1 MCFCFHKIGS
11 EGATAL
17 VTRLSGRL
25 RSSRIVANGVQVS
38 AKRRYLMKGLLL
50 FLLINPTQGFASD
63 SKILIENRFV
73 FSSHIRNFALSLRL
87 RLEGTFVRENSKKF
101 WFSTHLFVPLTTLK
115 IGCTSEKSINIW
127 FFIRF
132 ALSLQQK

>member
-1 MCFCFHKIGS
+1 MANKDK
-11 EGATAL
+11 GATAL

-25 RSSRIVANGVQVS
+25 RTSRIVANGVQVS

-63 SKILIENRFV
+63 SKILIENIFV
-73 FSSHIRNFALSLRL
+73 FSSHIRNFTLSLRL

-101 WFSTHLFVPLTTLK
+101 WFSTHLFVPL
-115 IGCTSEKSINIW
+115 
-127 FFIRF
+127 
-132 ALSLQQK
+132 QQK